1 MPADRLDVMVTTPAA
16 TEGGKD
22 SWYKIGTAFLNRT
35 GDGYSILMGALP
47 IPNNGRIRMMLM
59 DPNRFGDRRPQQSNW
74 QQRSAPGPARRP
86 PMPIEE
92 PPPNNG
98 EDPWSR

>member
-1 MPADRLDVMVTTPAA
+1 MVTTPAG

-22 SWYKIGTAFLNRT
+22 SWWKIGTAFLNRT

-47 IPNNGRIRMMLM
+47 IPQNGRIRMMLM
-59 DPNRFGDRRPQQSNW
+59 DPNRFGDRRGAPQTTRDQQSW
-74 QQRSAPGPARRP
+74 QRPPPRR
-86 PMPIEE
+86 PMPIDQGPPA

-98 EDPWSR
+98 EDPWS